1 VSRYL
6 SFEEVVE
13 INADVVKKFGGVHAL
28 RDAGALHAAVARPQI
43 GYYADAVE
51 EAAALFES
59 LLQNHPF
66 LDGNKRVGITATAVF
81 LRLNGFE
88 LVFDDKQAYQWL
100 VGLLEAGQLNKVNVE
115 SWLRQHVQR
124 T

>member
-1 VSRYL
+1 MSRYL